1 MDNLYEHIE
10 RLAKSKGFKN
20 ITEFCR
26 VADIPRAT
34 MSELKVGRT
43 KRLSAETLSKIAAH
57 LNVPVDY
64 LLGKEE
70 SDWCFAFRQN
80 LREAMSN
87 YDSYDCAEAGVD
99 QDWIYAVANGDVP
112 LTFETACDVA
122 DVLGESFDS
131 LLGRDYPNQAEENKK
146 APTNGERDVL
156 DEVDVAFYGDF
167 KELNEDEKETIR
179 DMVRLM
185 RQRKDKRSQ

>member
-1 MDNLYEHIE
+1 MGNLYEYIE

-34 MSELKVGRT
+34 MSELKAGRT

-64 LLGKEE
+64 LLGSQSNE
-70 SDWCFAFRQN
+70 WCERFRSQLATVLTDSNHDDIIATGIDFAALWRIAEGETN
-80 LREAMSN
+80 LSFDR
-87 YDSYDCAEAGVD
+87 
-99 QDWIYAVANGDVP
+99 
-112 LTFETACDVA
+112 ACDIA
-122 DVLGESFDS
+122 DALGVSIDFMIGKE
-131 LLGRDYPNQAEENKK
+131 KT
-146 APTNGERDVL
+146 PTDNGERDIL

-167 KELNEDEKETIR
+167 KELNEDEKETVR

-185 RQRKDKRSQ
+185 RQRKEKRSQ